1 MNVFPDTPLKKAT
14 KLWQSQGEQNLK
26 EVKPSKVLFVLVVFN
41 SGKTKA
47 YLKMDLSWRL
57 TGI

>member
-47 YLKMDLSWRL
+47 
-57 TGI
+57 